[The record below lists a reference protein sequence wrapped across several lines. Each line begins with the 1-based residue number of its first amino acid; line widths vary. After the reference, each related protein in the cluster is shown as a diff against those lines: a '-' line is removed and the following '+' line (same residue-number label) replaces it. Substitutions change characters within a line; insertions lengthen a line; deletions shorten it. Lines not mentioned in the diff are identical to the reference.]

1 MHPAQRFAT
10 FRTARSERLLRGT
23 FPDGSRLVG
32 TSISKGKDVK
42 MKKTAIA
49 AAGLALSTLAVPAYA
64 DDDAAIVT
72 GTGGAVTGALVGGP
86 VGAVIGGALGVITGA
101 AINPPP
107 KEVVTYVE
115 ARPVPAQKY
124 IVKEELAVG
133 KTLPDDVVL
142 EVVPENDAY
151 AYTVINDRRV
161 IVQRDNHAIV
171 QIVE

>member
-1 MHPAQRFAT
+1 
-10 FRTARSERLLRGT
+10 
-23 FPDGSRLVG
+23 
-32 TSISKGKDVK
+32 
-42 MKKTAIA
+42 MKKTAILA
-49 AAGLALSTLAVPAYA
+49 ACLALSALAIPVHA

-72 GTGGAVTGALVGGP
+72 GTGGAVTGAIIGGP
-86 VGAVIGGALGVITGA
+86 AGAVIGGALGVIAGA
-101 AINPPP
+101 SINPPP
-107 KEVVTYVE
+107 REVVTYVE

-124 IVKEELAVG
+124 IVEEELVVG
-133 KTLPDDVVL
+133 KTLPEDVVL